1 LELEVE
7 LAPVQVSAPVPVQ
20 VSAPELV
27 LGVVQAQGLIL

>member
-7 LAPVQVSAPVPVQ
+7 LAPVQ